1 VEQWVECPV
10 SESYAVVGFDLLFY
24 LVPPHGSALYQPE
37 YLDVKQVLGDALYNS
52 FFDDFGQVFTLWM
65 CSVLYWF
72 MFLLI

>member
-1 VEQWVECPV
+1 
-10 SESYAVVGFDLLFY
+10 
-24 LVPPHGSALYQPE
+24 
-37 YLDVKQVLGDALYNS
+37 LDVKQVLGDALYNS